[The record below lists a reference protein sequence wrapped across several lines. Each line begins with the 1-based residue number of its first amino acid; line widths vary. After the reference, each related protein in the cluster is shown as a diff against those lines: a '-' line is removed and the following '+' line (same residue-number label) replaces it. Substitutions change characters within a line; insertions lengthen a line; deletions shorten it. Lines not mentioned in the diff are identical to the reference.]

1 MPKGNINKELMEL
14 LGVVEDPLENA
25 VRTMVAVTKIAANNT
40 FLRSTYDTLLSM
52 NLAST
57 KQTPEMGVKALRA
70 DKDGSLSPL
79 SDLFTTPEIANA
91 LQAEWGV
98 NARNAERNT
107 DSVMREGGR
116 ALMAVA
122 SFATTSKTLFSFG
135 FYPRNAVSGQGLL
148 LSAQGILPINRY
160 TKEAYRLARRAYFE
174 SAKRTPEQD
183 AMIQRLIELQVLADD
198 TQGRVAMDIMRGF
211 VTDNEQDLDALLR
224 DFQEATEGKPKKL
237 LDRIGS
243 SAAGKTYGKTIDIL
257 ASFNNLF
264 DGAVKTQA
272 YMYELDVL
280 KKDNAAA
287 LAKDPTL
294 LAGLELRAADK
305 VKMTMPSHSRQLP
318 IVKSLNQTSVGMVF
332 FPFARW
338 KTEVFR
344 TMYNTPR
351 LALKEIRE
359 GGPAEKAR
367 GWKRLT
373 GFTGTLA
380 FGGSA
385 VGAVYAAIF
394 RAIGG
399 LLGEDEEKKDTR
411 ELNNDELYALR
422 ESLPVW
428 QRGHALHTR
437 LVGGQVQVIDM
448 TAITP
453 YAQLTDLFVITHE
466 GIVNKESDWNAKRT
480 AGYVA
485 QQLIGTQIAATA
497 LNEVLNNSDD
507 FGQPVYRDTDN
518 PVEVTGKI
526 LAHFGG
532 SALKPA
538 AVDQFMRA
546 TRGGEQDRWEI
557 ITGELIGARPRNHKM
572 SEIEYRA
579 FRGVKKMLDDSAQ
592 IKASLVTGRKIDDD
606 EVVKT
611 LEDHQESLNRTQRKL
626 AKVMQGLQS
635 MGSTRGGLFGS
646 GKNAG
651 FSAQRLALAEKGDN
665 LRWVPNQDWLKGVY
679 QNMKRTGEDDPMN
692 RINLIR
698 RTLSGMPATYGV
710 LE

>member
-1 MPKGNINKELMEL
+1 
-14 LGVVEDPLENA
+14 
-25 VRTMVAVTKIAANNT
+25 
-40 FLRSTYDTLLSM
+40 
-52 NLAST
+52 
-57 KQTPEMGVKALRA
+57 
-70 DKDGSLSPL
+70 
-79 SDLFTTPEIANA
+79 
-91 LQAEWGV
+91 
-98 NARNAERNT
+98 
-107 DSVMREGGR
+107 
-116 ALMAVA
+116 
-122 SFATTSKTLFSFG
+122 LFSFG

-148 LSAQGILPINRY
+148 LSAQGILPINGY
-160 TKEAYRLARRAYFE
+160 MKEAYGLARRAYFE
-174 SAKRTPEQD
+174 SNERTPEQD

-237 LDRIGS
+237 LDRIGES
-243 SAAGKTYGKTIDIL
+243 LPAKKYGRTVDIL
-257 ASFNNLF
+257 ASLNNWF

-287 LAKDPTL
+287 LAGDPLL
-294 LAGLELRAADK
+294 LAQLELRAADK

-367 GWKRLT
+367 GYRRMF
-373 GFTGTLA
+373 GFTSTLI

-385 VGAVYAAIF
+385 VGTVYAGMF
-394 RAIGG
+394 RIIGG
-399 LLGEDEEKKDTR
+399 LLGEDEEKKDAR
-411 ELNNDELYALR
+411 ELTNDELYALR

-466 GIVNKESDWNAKRT
+466 GIVNKEADWNAKRT

-538 AVDQFMRA
+538 ALDQVMRA

-592 IKASLVTGRKIDDD
+592 IKASLVTGRKLDED
-606 EVVKT
+606 EVVQT

-635 MGSTRGGLFGS
+635 MGSTRGGLYGS

-679 QNMKRTGEDDPMN
+679 QNMTRTGEDDPMN
-692 RINLIR
+692 RIRLIR

-710 LE
+710 SE